1 MVIITYFKPNLLIQ
15 SDTLMSGKVC
25 VFDSKNHKEL
35 LSVNVFHEDFVSIKA
50 MRDWPK
56 DINIEIDTG
65 KKRISKQIII

>member
-1 MVIITYFKPNLLIQ
+1 
-15 SDTLMSGKVC
+15 MSGKVC